1 VIATGPVPCL
11 SQFRAMQC
19 RPFKDERLRPPAH
32 VTLNDFEGVDVH
44 LDFLALI
51 NRVKMRR
58 WMVAIKHA
66 DDDSIETAQLR
77 QDGRLIS
84 FHRLASPTGG
94 ADLAA

>member
-1 VIATGPVPCL
+1 
-11 SQFRAMQC
+11 
-19 RPFKDERLRPPAH
+19 
-32 VTLNDFEGVDVH
+32 
-44 LDFLALI
+44 LALI

>member
-1 VIATGPVPCL
+1 
-11 SQFRAMQC
+11 
-19 RPFKDERLRPPAH
+19 
-32 VTLNDFEGVDVH
+32 
-44 LDFLALI
+44 LI

-66 DDDSIETAQLR
+66 DDDSIGTAQLR
-77 QDGRLIS
+77 HDGRSIS